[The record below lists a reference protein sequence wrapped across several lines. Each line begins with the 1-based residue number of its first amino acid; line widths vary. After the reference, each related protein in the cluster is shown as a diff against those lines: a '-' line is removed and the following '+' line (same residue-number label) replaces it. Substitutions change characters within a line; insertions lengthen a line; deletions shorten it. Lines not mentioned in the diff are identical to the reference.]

1 MRRYSEKR
9 KASIHHNNIYII
21 AIQRKRVQLT
31 CFISV
36 IAENKPHAYH
46 NTHLHTNESGH
57 DSCSQFPRSPLG
69 IPGNMPPFLR
79 RTDESAK
86 ASSTNN
92 ELPLFKR
99 INQERAYE
107 QFLHY
112 RSMLPLF
119 TMQPCY
125 DEVPRY
131 RKNCSLWR
139 GLRSKTP
146 L

>member
-1 MRRYSEKR
+1 
-9 KASIHHNNIYII
+9 
-21 AIQRKRVQLT
+21 
-31 CFISV
+31 
-36 IAENKPHAYH
+36 
-46 NTHLHTNESGH
+46 
-57 DSCSQFPRSPLG
+57 
-69 IPGNMPPFLR
+69 MPPFLR

-107 QFLHY
+107 QLLHY

-119 TMQPCY
+119 TLQPCY
-125 DEVPRY
+125 NEVPRY

-139 GLRSKTP
+139 GLRYSEDPVITNYLVNGKNVRYSGVI
-146 L
+146 